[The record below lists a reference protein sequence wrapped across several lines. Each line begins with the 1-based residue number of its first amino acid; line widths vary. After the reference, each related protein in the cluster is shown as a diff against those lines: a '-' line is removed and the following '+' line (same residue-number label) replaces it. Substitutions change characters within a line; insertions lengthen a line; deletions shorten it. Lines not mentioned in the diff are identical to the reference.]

1 MLYDTWSILTLSKIM
16 LPLFRY
22 PEYNLF
28 TLPEYNLFTLR
39 ERLIPIEINAG
50 SCEEVCIFN
59 FMACCRLFVGKASFS
74 DCQFILSPFCSEPG
88 HIFVR

>member
-28 TLPEYNLFTLR
+28 TILNTIFLP
-39 ERLIPIEINAG
+39 
-50 SCEEVCIFN
+50 
-59 FMACCRLFVGKASFS
+59 
-74 DCQFILSPFCSEPG
+74 
-88 HIFVR
+88 

>member
-28 TLPEYNLFTLR
+28 TLT
-39 ERLIPIEINAG
+39 
-50 SCEEVCIFN
+50 
-59 FMACCRLFVGKASFS
+59 
-74 DCQFILSPFCSEPG
+74 
-88 HIFVR
+88 

>member
-28 TLPEYNLFTLR
+28 TLR
-39 ERLIPIEINAG
+39 ERLTRWRN
-50 SCEEVCIFN
+50 
-59 FMACCRLFVGKASFS
+59 
-74 DCQFILSPFCSEPG
+74 
-88 HIFVR
+88 

>member
-22 PEYNLF
+22 
-28 TLPEYNLFTLR
+28 PEYNLFTLR

-74 DCQFILSPFCSEPG
+74 DCQFILSPFCS
-88 HIFVR
+88 